1 MPPSDRNETG
11 TEQAS
16 IDPDLLAP
24 TPRVSGPRA
33 RRAHLEI
40 LLAIALGGAAGTPA
54 RYAIGRII
62 PTHPGDMPWA
72 TFLINVTGSFVLG
85 ILLTLIIER
94 WPPTRYV
101 RPFAA
106 IGFLGAYTTFSTYMV
121 ETDLLIKNGDVGIA
135 IAYVTGTLLIGLVAV
150 YLGIVSV
157 RIWPTIRGVRR

>member
-1 MPPSDRNETG
+1 MIATTQEPSRR
-11 TEQAS
+11 AS
-16 IDPDLLAP
+16 IP
-24 TPRVSGPRA
+24 TCSRRRREHRSHGRVTA
-33 RRAHLEI
+33 RPEI

-54 RYAIGRII
+54 RCAIGRII
-62 PTHPGDMPWA
+62 TTHPGGVPWA

-85 ILLTLIIER
+85 VLLTLIIER

-121 ETDLLIKNGDVGIA
+121 ETDLLIKDGDVGIA
-135 IAYVTGTLLIGLVAV
+135 IAYVAGTLLVGLIAV

-157 RIWPTIRGVRR
+157 RIWPTTRGVRR

>member
-1 MPPSDRNETG
+1 MPPSDRNHTR

-24 TPRVSGPRA
+24 TPRTSGPRT
-33 RRAHLEI
+33 RRARPEI
-40 LLAIALGGAAGTPA
+40 LLAIAIGGAAGTPA

-62 PTHPGDMPWA
+62 PVQPGEVPWG

-85 ILLTLIIER
+85 VLLTLIIER

-121 ETDLLIKNGDVGIA
+121 ETDLLIKDGDVGIA
-135 IAYVTGTLLIGLVAV
+135 IAYVTGTLLVGLIAV

-157 RIWPTIRGVRR
+157 RIWPTTRGVRR